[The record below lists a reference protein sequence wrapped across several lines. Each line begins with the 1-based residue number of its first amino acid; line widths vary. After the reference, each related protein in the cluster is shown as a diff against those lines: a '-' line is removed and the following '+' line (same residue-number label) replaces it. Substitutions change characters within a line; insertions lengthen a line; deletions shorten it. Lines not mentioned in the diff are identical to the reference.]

1 MLLAE
6 CAQGGVD
13 VRVGHTVTDIFRADR
28 FRPRGL
34 HRRASWLLFSCRA
47 IFLAGSS
54 LDAAISPGDLTCTPS
69 ELPFDR
75 ELKLIWNTECTAY
88 PKTNAAIC

>member
-1 MLLAE
+1 LFCNGSARAIVAMLLAE

-34 HRRASWLLFSCRA
+34 HRRGLLAPLFVSCDIFS
-47 IFLAGSS
+47 GQ
-54 LDAAISPGDLTCTPS
+54 
-69 ELPFDR
+69 
-75 ELKLIWNTECTAY
+75 LIGRGNLSRRPYMQAE
-88 PKTNAAIC
+88 